1 MPAQL
6 PFTALLNHY
15 FAGPA
20 NAVLNTLHVHPK
32 YPAQPIDNAFAMEI
46 LVFGALLL
54 FFILVRASLSVE
66 KPGKIQMSAEWI
78 HEFVDDQAHSIVGHG
93 YERYVPFFTCIGI
106 FVLLSNLLGLVPKFE
121 APTSKPWVP
130 LGIAALTFIYY
141 NYHGVREQGIVNY
154 VKHFMGPIWWLAP
167 LMIPIEILSHLAR
180 MLSLTVRLYANMFAG
195 DMVTLIFFSL
205 VPIGIPAAANALHL
219 AVSFIQ
225 AYIFMLLAMIYV
237 GQATAHDH

>member
-1 MPAQL
+1 M
-6 PFTALLNHY
+6 PFTSFLNHH
-15 FAGPA
+15 FAGAA
-20 NAVLNTLHVHPK
+20 NVVLHAVHVQPK
-32 YPAQPIDNAFAMEI
+32 YPNQPMNDAFAMEL
-46 LVFGALLL
+46 LVFSALML

-66 KPGKIQMSAEWI
+66 KPGRLQMSAEWI
-78 HEFVDDQAHSIVGHG
+78 HEFVDGQAHSIVGHG

-106 FVLLSNLLGLVPKFE
+106 FVLLCNLMGLVPNLM
-121 APTSKPWVP
+121 APTSKPFVP
-130 LGIAALTFIYY
+130 LGIAVLTFIYY
-141 NYHGVREQGIVNY
+141 NYHGVREQGILNY
-154 VKHFMGPIWWLAP
+154 LKHFAGPIWWLAP

-205 VPIGIPAAANALHL
+205 VPVGIPAAANALHL
-219 AVSFIQ
+219 LVSFIQ

>member
-6 PFTALLNHY
+6 PFTAFLNHH

-20 NAVLNTLHVHPK
+20 NAVLNAVHVHPK
-32 YPAQPIDNAFAMEI
+32 YPAQPIDNAFAMEL

-54 FFILVRASLSVE
+54 FFILVRVSLNVE

-130 LGIAALTFIYY
+130 LGIAVLTFIYY
-141 NYHGVREQGIVNY
+141 NYHGVRAQGLFTY
-154 VKHFMGPIWWLAP
+154 LKHFAGPIWWLAP

-195 DMVTLIFFSL
+195 DMVVLVFFSM
-205 VPIGIPAAANALHL
+205 VPVGIPAIFNGMHL
-219 AVSFIQ
+219 GVSLIQ
-225 AYIFMLLAMIYV
+225 AYVFMLLTMIYLA
-237 GQATAHDH
+237 QATAHDH